1 MALVAVGALLCGT
14 FATGVSA
21 QRGQTRNSNNASAN
35 DQQILHVL
43 NRLGFGA
50 RPGDVEKVRAFG
62 IDAYIEQQLHP
73 ESIQDSTA
81 EAKLANL
88 DVLNMTT
95 AEIFEKY
102 PNPGALLQILQRRGE
117 LPGNLAQARANRQG
131 PNVPAQDGAM
141 PADGSMPAPRP
152 IGPNDTTPMSDADR
166 QQQRAAIRDFYQ
178 KNGLQQPQVV
188 IQQLNASRVLRAV
201 YSERQ
206 LQEAMVDFWTNHFNV
221 YVNKGADRWLLPAYD
236 RDTIR
241 PHTLGKF
248 QDLLTATAQS
258 PAMLFYL
265 DNAENVAP
273 GSQVGPGGGVA
284 RQQNPNG
291 GMNRG
296 GGIFGGRGGML
307 GRGGLGQGRYPNGNG
322 GGVGARQLPGAGQGQ
337 GGQGQGQMAR
347 PNANQQRVKRGIN
360 ENYAREIM
368 ELHTLGVDG
377 GYTQQDVQE
386 VARCFTGWTIIDPR
400 GYRKAAAMAMGG
412 RDNDPDAGTFY
423 FNSRWHD
430 NGEKTVLG
438 QKIPAGGGIND
449 GLKVIEILAH
459 SPATATFLATKL
471 ARRFV
476 MDEPTPELVNRISA
490 AYLKN
495 DGGIRETLRA
505 IFTSPEFRASASYR
519 QKIKTPFELAVSS
532 IRTLGGETNGGPG
545 LQYMLNKMGEP
556 LYGYQAPTGY
566 PDEAEDWVNT
576 GALLERLNFGLA
588 LASNRIPGTRINL
601 GKFATGADQTNSSL
615 DKKVVLDRFLEVIL
629 QGQVSAQTRATL
641 TAQLDQPLP
650 SSATREDVL
659 PPAEMQTSGV
669 APAAGP
675 AGGPGERQRRLENLM
690 ARVPPSGNPDAVKIV
705 GLILGSPEF
714 QRQ

>member
-1 MALVAVGALLCGT
+1 MALAVVAAMLFGSLA
-14 FATGVSA
+14 AGVSA
-21 QRGQTRNSNNASAN
+21 QRGSTRNNASPVAN

-50 RPGDVEKVRAFG
+50 RPGDVEKVRTIG
-62 IDAYIEQQLHP
+62 LDAYIEQQLRP
-73 ESIQDSTA
+73 DSIPDASA
-81 EAKLANL
+81 EAKVANL
-88 DVLNMTT
+88 EVLKLTT

-102 PNPGALLQILQRRGE
+102 PNPGALLLILQRRGE
-117 LPGNLAQARANRQG
+117 LPGNLASARPNRQQ
-131 PNVPAQDGAM
+131 PNTPADNDTQDGAM
-141 PADGSMPAPRP
+141 PRP
-152 IGPNDTTPMSDADR
+152 QAAGPNDTSQMSDADR
-166 QQQRAAIRDFYQ
+166 QKQRAAIRDFYQ

-188 IQQLNASRVLRAV
+188 IQQLNASRLMRAV

-206 LQEAMVDFWTNHFNV
+206 LQEVMVDFWTNHFNV

-241 PHTLGKF
+241 PHTMGKF
-248 QDLLTATAQS
+248 RDLLVATAQS

-273 GSQVGPGGGVA
+273 GSQIGPGRRLA
-284 RQQNPNG
+284 QQQNPNG
-291 GMNRG
+291 GMNR

-307 GRGGLGQGRYPNGNG
+307 GRGGMAGRYPGLG
-322 GGVGARQLPGAGQGQ
+322 GGARQLPGAGQGQ
-337 GGQGQGQMAR
+337 GQGQMQR

-412 RDNDPDAGTFY
+412 RDTDPNSGSFY
-423 FNSRWHD
+423 FNAAWHD

-449 GLKVIEILAH
+449 GLKVIEIL
-459 SPATATFLATKL
+459 SRSQATAKFVATKL

-476 MDEPTPELVNRISA
+476 MDEPTPELVNRISNA
-490 AYLKN
+490 FMKT
-495 DGGIRETLRA
+495 DGDIRETLRA
-505 IFTSPEFRASASYR
+505 VFSSPEFRAAGNYR
-519 QKIKTPFELAVSS
+519 LKIKTPFELAVSS
-532 IRTLGGETNGGPG
+532 IRTLGGDTNGGPG
-545 LQYMLNKMGEP
+545 MQYMLNKMGEP

-588 LASNRIPGTRINL
+588 LASNRIPGTRVNL
-601 GKFATGADQTNSSL
+601 GKFATGADQTTSSL
-615 DKKVVLDRFLEVIL
+615 DKRVVLDRFLDVIL
-629 QGQVSAQTRATL
+629 QGQVSPQTRTTL
-641 TAQLDQPLP
+641 TAQFEQPLP
-650 SSATREDVL
+650 ATATREDVL
-659 PPAEMQTSGV
+659 PPADMQ
-669 APAAGP
+669 ANNAEP
-675 AGGPGERQRRLENLM
+675 AGGPGARQRRLENLM